1 MNKIAKYSLYSVG
14 SVVALIAGSAFYI
27 TATFDANTLKP
38 RLEAWVKAEKQRN
51 LKFNGPINLSLFPK
65 PGLTLTDVDLSER
78 NADAL
83 FAHVSDARVSMQLWP
98 LLSKKII
105 IDEVD
110 VQGATINVVKNKS
123 GQYNFA
129 DLTETKKQTETKALP
144 DMLTDSEPSSGTPS
158 SDTSF
163 HLSQFNIA
171 KSSVKYTDQQ
181 SGQQMTLKD
190 MSLFGDTITAQ
201 SAGHIDFS
209 SRLQS
214 AAPVLDLQINT
225 KLDQVKLDKKTGQ
238 LLLDGLYNVLDGKL
252 DKETFK
258 LTLTVPKLNV
268 TANSASAETISLSA
282 LLNGATRKM
291 DASFKLEGISGDLQQ
306 INARALKLAVNAS
319 QADQTIKLT
328 VNSPVNVKLETQAI
342 NLAQLAIRGDIT
354 SGEMKSVP
362 IDLSGK
368 LNAEL
373 KAQHVSTVMKG
384 ALEHNP
390 LDFSADV
397 KGFKNPAIRFA
408 LKAPTLDLNRYI
420 AKEKPAAASAGN
432 QDNAAKSS
440 GQASKVDLSGLN
452 GLNIDGQINIGQLK
466 YAALDA
472 KAVSLMFN
480 TKNGLLSVPALS
492 LKAFGG
498 DIAASGTA
506 TTTSSPRI
514 SVKPDIAGVDI
525 YALLKQFAGFEKK
538 EGRATVNGSLAMQGG
553 DTTALKNS
561 LTGNLN
567 TRITDGAWRG
577 INVAKTIR
585 EAKAALSGL
594 KGGEQTVAASNVE
607 KTDFTELTASVLFN
621 QGVATNKDLTMKSP
635 LLRISGEGDVN
646 LRTDNI
652 NYLLKAALVNT
663 SKGQEGADR
672 DKLHG
677 VTVPIRIKGPTSAPK
692 YSLDLTAALKE
703 NAGAKLEEKK
713 QEVQQKLEQKASD
726 ALSKGL
732 KKLF

>member
-14 SVVALIAGSAFYI
+14 SVVALIAGLAFYI

-38 RLEAWVKAEKQRN
+38 RLESWVKTEKQRN

-110 VQGATINVVKNKS
+110 VQGATINVVKYKS

-129 DLTETKKQTETKALP
+129 DLTETKKQTDTKALP
-144 DMLTDSEPSSGTPS
+144 DMLTDSEPSSGAPS

-163 HLSQFNIA
+163 HLSQFNIG
-171 KSSVKYTDQQ
+171 KSSVKYIDQQ
-181 SGQQMTLKD
+181 SGQQVTLKD
-190 MSLFGDTITAQ
+190 LSLFGDTITAQ

-214 AAPVLDLQINT
+214 AAPALDLQINT
-225 KLDQVKLDKKTGQ
+225 KLDQVKFDKKTGQ

-252 DKETFK
+252 DKDTFK

-268 TANSASAETISLSA
+268 TAKSASAETISLSA
-282 LLNGATRKM
+282 LLTGAARKV

-306 INARALKLAVNAS
+306 INARALKLAMNAS

-328 VNSPVNVKLETQAI
+328 VNSPVNVRLETQAI

-354 SGEMKSVP
+354 SGEMRTVP

-390 LDFSADV
+390 LDFSADI
-397 KGFKNPAIRFA
+397 KGFKNPTIRFA
-408 LKAPTLDLNRYI
+408 LKAPALDLNRYI

-432 QDNAAKSS
+432 QDNTAKSNS
-440 GQASKVDLSGLN
+440 QASKVDLSGLN

-472 KAVSLMFN
+472 KAVSLLFN
-480 TKNGLLSVPALS
+480 TKNGVLSVPAFS

-506 TTTSSPRI
+506 TTTASPRI

-525 YALLKQFAGFEKK
+525 YALLKQFAGFEKI
-538 EGRATVNGSLAMQGG
+538 EGRATVSGSLAMQGG

-577 INVAKTIR
+577 INIAKTIR
-585 EAKAALSGL
+585 EAKAVLSGL
-594 KGGEQTVAASNVE
+594 KGGEQTVTASNVE

-621 QGVATNKDLTMKSP
+621 QGVATNKDLSMKSP
-635 LLRISGEGDVN
+635 LLRVSGEGDVN

-713 QEVQQKLEQKASD
+713 QEMQQKLEQKAGD

>member
-14 SVVALIAGSAFYI
+14 SVGALIAGLAFYI
-27 TATFDANTLKP
+27 TATIDANTLKP
-38 RLEAWVKAEKQRN
+38 RLESWVKTEKQRN

-110 VQGATINVVKNKS
+110 VQGATINVVKYKS

-129 DLTETKKQTETKALP
+129 DLTETKKQTDTKALP
-144 DMLTDSEPSSGTPS
+144 DMLTDSEPSSGAPS

-171 KSSVKYTDQQ
+171 KSSVKYIDQQ
-181 SGQQMTLKD
+181 SGQQVTLKD
-190 MSLFGDTITAQ
+190 LSLFGDTITAQ

-214 AAPVLDLQINT
+214 AAPALDLQINT
-225 KLDQVKLDKKTGQ
+225 KLDQVKFDKKTGQ

-252 DKETFK
+252 DKDAFK

-268 TANSASAETISLSA
+268 TAKSANAETISLSA
-282 LLNGATRKM
+282 LLTGAARKV

-306 INARALKLAVNAS
+306 INARALKLAMNAS

-328 VNSPVNVKLETQAI
+328 VNSPVNVRLETQAI

-354 SGEMKSVP
+354 SGEMRAVP

-368 LNAEL
+368 LNAEQ

-390 LDFSADV
+390 LDFSADI

-408 LKAPTLDLNRYI
+408 LKAPALDLNRYI
-420 AKEKPAAASAGN
+420 AKEKLAAASSGN
-432 QDNAAKSS
+432 QDNTAKSS

-472 KAVSLMFN
+472 KAVSLLFN
-480 TKNGLLSVPALS
+480 TKNGVLSVPAFS

-506 TTTSSPRI
+506 TTTASPRI

-525 YALLKQFAGFEKK
+525 YALLKQFAGFEKI
-538 EGRATVNGSLAMQGG
+538 EGRATVSGSLAMQGG

-577 INVAKTIR
+577 INIAKTIR
-585 EAKAALSGL
+585 EAKAVLSGL
-594 KGGEQTVAASNVE
+594 KGGEQTVTASNVE

-621 QGVATNKDLTMKSP
+621 QGVATNKDLSMKSP
-635 LLRISGEGDVN
+635 LLRVSGEGDVN

-677 VTVPIRIKGPTSAPK
+677 VTVPIRIKGPTSVPK

-713 QEVQQKLEQKASD
+713 QEMQQKLEQKAGD

>member
-83 FAHVSDARVSMQLWP
+83 FAHVSDARVSMQFWP

-110 VQGATINVVKNKS
+110 VQGATINVVKNKT

-129 DLTETKKQTETKALP
+129 DLTETKKQTATKALP
-144 DMLTDSEPSSGTPS
+144 DMLTDSEPSSGAPAS
-158 SDTSF
+158 EPSF

-171 KSSVKYTDQQ
+171 KSSVKYSDQQ
-181 SGQQMTLKD
+181 SGQLMTLKEL
-190 MSLFGDTITAQ
+190 SLFGDTITAQ

-214 AAPVLDLQINT
+214 SVPALDLQINT

-238 LLLDGLYNVLDGKL
+238 VLLDGLYNVLDGKV
-252 DKETFK
+252 DKDTFK

-282 LLNGATRKM
+282 LLNGAARKV
-291 DASFKLEGISGDLQQ
+291 DANFKLEGISGDLQQ
-306 INARALKLAVNAS
+306 INARALKLAMNAS

-384 ALEHNP
+384 APN
-390 LDFSADV
+390 
-397 KGFKNPAIRFA
+397 
-408 LKAPTLDLNRYI
+408 
-420 AKEKPAAASAGN
+420 
-432 QDNAAKSS
+432 
-440 GQASKVDLSGLN
+440 
-452 GLNIDGQINIGQLK
+452 
-466 YAALDA
+466 
-472 KAVSLMFN
+472 
-480 TKNGLLSVPALS
+480 
-492 LKAFGG
+492 
-498 DIAASGTA
+498 
-506 TTTSSPRI
+506 
-514 SVKPDIAGVDI
+514 
-525 YALLKQFAGFEKK
+525 
-538 EGRATVNGSLAMQGG
+538 
-553 DTTALKNS
+553 
-561 LTGNLN
+561 
-567 TRITDGAWRG
+567 
-577 INVAKTIR
+577 
-585 EAKAALSGL
+585 
-594 KGGEQTVAASNVE
+594 
-607 KTDFTELTASVLFN
+607 
-621 QGVATNKDLTMKSP
+621 
-635 LLRISGEGDVN
+635 LLRFHVGWVVN
-646 LRTDNI
+646 
-652 NYLLKAALVNT
+652 
-663 SKGQEGADR
+663 
-672 DKLHG
+672 
-677 VTVPIRIKGPTSAPK
+677 VPG
-692 YSLDLTAALKE
+692 Y
-703 NAGAKLEEKK
+703 
-713 QEVQQKLEQKASD
+713 
-726 ALSKGL
+726 
-732 KKLF
+732 